1 MCFIY
6 NTTIHHS
13 HEDWEESIVMPILQT
28 AVAFTEIDCEYQS
41 HNTVT
46 DLVIVIQ
53 CSFHYSIQQMVKI
66 NHFLNF
72 GKKIFRSYTVLK

>member
-6 NTTIHHS
+6 NTTIPHS
-13 HEDWEESIVMPILQT
+13 HDTGIVMLILQT

-41 HNTVT
+41 HNTIT
-46 DLVIVIQ
+46 DLVIVTQ
-53 CSFHYSIQQMVKI
+53 CSFHYSIQQMVKK